1 MFSLTLERGRFLRIR
16 KGVTDKEVS
25 SVFGCPSPKVFC
37 GEIIKLSPP
46 KRYCYARVGDTY
58 ETVSKREGVDETRL
72 RAENGGRALYPTLK
86 IWLP

>member
-1 MFSLTLERGRFLRIR
+1 MISLTLERGRYLRIR
-16 KGVTDKEVS
+16 RGVTDKEVS
-25 SVFGCPSPKVFC
+25 VVFGCPVPNVFC

-58 ETVSKREGVDETRL
+58 ATVSKREGVDETLL
-72 RAENGGRALYPTLK
+72 RAQNDGKVLYPTLK

>member
-16 KGVTDKEVS
+16 KGVTAKDIS
-25 SVFGCPSPKVFC
+25 AVFLCPSNEVFC

-46 KRYCYARVGDTY
+46 KRYCYALAGDSYATI
-58 ETVSKREGVDETRL
+58 SRREGVDEALL
-72 RAENGGRALYPTLK
+72 RAENSARTVYPTLK